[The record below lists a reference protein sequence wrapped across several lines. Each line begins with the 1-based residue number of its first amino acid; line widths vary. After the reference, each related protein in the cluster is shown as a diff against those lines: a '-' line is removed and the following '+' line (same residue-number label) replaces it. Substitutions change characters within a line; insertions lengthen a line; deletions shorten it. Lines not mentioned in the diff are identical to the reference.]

1 MPYMWTLMFFIWTQ
15 CLSCSRSTVLIVKHV
30 ICSHSSINNAF
41 HLCLKI
47 NTSNKCCP
55 YSRWNGPNET
65 LLKSIILVFKKTVS
79 DGLIDKKYLLPTVTI
94 HVCCTWCCTWL
105 TGTLVQA
112 SPEWSETMFISW
124 DGGHC
129 FQLLLLVFFCGFTES
144 LGTAVVKGAGW
155 LWNRIKLEDWLTT
168 LCIGGWQDGW
178 DRFFELKS
186 GWFSCWQ
193 GRCLGDFV
201 FFWNY

>member
-15 CLSCSRSTVLIVKHV
+15 SSSCPRSTVLIVKHV
-30 ICSHSSINNAF
+30 ICSHSSINNTF

-47 NTSNKCCP
+47 NTSNKCCHF
-55 YSRWNGPNET
+55 SRWNGLNET
-65 LLKSIILVFKKTVS
+65 LLKSIILVLKS

-129 FQLLLLVFFCGFTES
+129 LQLLLLVFFCGFTES
-144 LGTAVVKGAGW
+144 LGTAVVKGADW
-155 LWNRIKLEDWLTT
+155 LWNRIKLEHWLKT

-178 DRFFELKS
+178 DRFS
-186 GWFSCWQ
+186 SWN
-193 GRCLGDFV
+193 LGDSAAGKGGV
-201 FFWNY
+201 LGILFFSEMTASL